1 MHRFAALGN
10 TDISFNELT
19 GTIPAGLGGD
29 LRIAKPRS
37 VNCCS
42 RSANCSPRGPAWRH
56 NNVWC
61 AQEYD
66 INYENITKGELYVTG
81 SLLEAVEQARV
92 LSRLLHCDLLCVR

>member
-1 MHRFAALGN
+1 
-10 TDISFNELT
+10 
-19 GTIPAGLGGD
+19 
-29 LRIAKPRS
+29 
-37 VNCCS
+37 
-42 RSANCSPRGPAWRH
+42 
-56 NNVWC
+56 VWC